1 MIWNAWLRMDQRERI
16 LLSMKFKC
24 FCVIVQ
30 LFMCFVVFASASAQS
45 TKVIIGYANFSPTY
59 APVWV
64 AKEMGF
70 FDKHHLNADIIFIRG
85 GAMATQALVGR
96 SIDFMVAGGVAAVE
110 ATLSGAGIVI
120 IAVPSNRMDQVLVA
134 RKEISHP
141 SQLKGKKIAVNS
153 LVGSAILAIKIMVQA
168 LGLNPE
174 KDVTYITSGDPATRV
189 AAMQSGLVDAT
200 GLPPPFT
207 LTAKRLGFNLFD
219 NIPVLDN
226 LEYPSASLIVRQES
240 VRKDPATI
248 DKVTRSL
255 VEAVHFFKTRKTES
269 KQVLQ
274 KYLRL
279 QNPEELEEAYVLLA
293 ARFMDKPYP
302 TIQSVK
308 TILDWS
314 RHPKAKT
321 ADPAQFVAP
330 QFVEKLDKDGFLAAV
345 SKGK

>member
-1 MIWNAWLRMDQRERI
+1 
-16 LLSMKFKC
+16 
-24 FCVIVQ
+24 
-30 LFMCFVVFASASAQS
+30 
-45 TKVIIGYANFSPTY
+45 
-59 APVWV
+59 
-64 AKEMGF
+64 
-70 FDKHHLNADIIFIRG
+70 
-85 GAMATQALVGR
+85 MATQALVGR

-134 RKEISHP
+134 KKEISQP
-141 SQLKGKKIAVNS
+141 VQLKGKKIAVNS

-240 VRKDPATI
+240 VRKDPLTI
-248 DKVTRSL
+248 EKVTRSI
-255 VEAVHFFKTRKTES
+255 VEAVYFFKTRKTES
-269 KQVLQ
+269 KQILQ

-314 RHPKAKT
+314 RHPKAKA

-330 QFVEKLDKDGFLAAV
+330 QFVEKLDKDGFLTAV